1 MVTLVGTGGVGKTR
15 LALQVAAEL
24 VDQFD
29 GGVWWAELA
38 PLTDPA
44 SIPGAVLSA
53 MGVPP
58 QPGVRPV
65 TSLGD
70 QLEGRSALFVLD
82 NCEHLIGACAA
93 FVDELLTALHSRLSW
108 RPAASRSRCLVS
120 WSGGFPLSSCLTRHR
135 SRQSGRSSNRMRPV
149 FSRSGPPGATKAVA
163 HRQVA
168 QAVGANLHPARRH
181 TPVDRTRGGAVPESG
196 DRADLPRAR
205 RPFSTAHRWR
215 PHGAGSATDLEG
227 LDRLES

>member
-93 FVDELLTALHSRLSW
+93 FVDELLTALPQSVVVATSRE
-108 RPAASRSRCLVS
+108 
-120 WSGGFPLSSCLTRHR
+120 PLSVPGELVWRVPSLELPDPTRIQTVKSIEESDAARLFLDRARRARQKLSLTDK
-135 SRQSGRSSNRMRPV
+135 S
-149 FSRSGPPGATKAVA
+149 
-163 HRQVA
+163 A
-168 QAVGANLHPARRH
+168 QAVARICLRLDGI
-181 TPVDRTRGGAVPESG
+181 PLSIE
-196 DRADLPRAR
+196 LPRR
-205 RPFSTAHRWR
+205 
-215 PHGAGSATDLEG
+215 GAGTWRSSRSPASSTTVFG
-227 LDRLES
+227 C